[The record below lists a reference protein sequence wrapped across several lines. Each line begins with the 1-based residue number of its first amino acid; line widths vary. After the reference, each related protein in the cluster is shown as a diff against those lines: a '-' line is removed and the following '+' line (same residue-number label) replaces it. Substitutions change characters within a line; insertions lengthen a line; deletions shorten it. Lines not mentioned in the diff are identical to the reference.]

1 MKPFKNLK
9 VIELANV
16 LAGPAVGQFF
26 AELGAEVIKIE
37 NVNTQGDVT
46 RKWKTQNEKSNSDIS
61 AYFSSVNWGKK
72 SIALNFR
79 KTKAIEIVNRLVSL
93 SDIIIASY
101 KPGDAKKLSVDY
113 ESLKKINDKIIYA
126 EVTGYGNDESRVGY
140 DAIIQAESGF
150 TYLNGELNGDP
161 IKMPVALMD
170 ILAAHQLKEA
180 LLIALIE
187 RMRTDKGSKIEV
199 SLIQTGIASL
209 ANQSANWLVGGFIPE
224 RIGSDHPNIVP
235 YGTIFNTADNKMIVL
250 AVGTDMQFQGL
261 CDVLEI
267 SETGV
272 HSNYSTNTLRIKN
285 KDELNKILKDRISK
299 IQKATLLEKFKKQ
312 NIPAGSIND
321 MKEVFDMRVAKE
333 ILLSATSKEQINFTG
348 VRTNVFRI
356 NNELPDAVLSIP
368 PHYAQHTE
376 EILTETLGLSLSEI
390 ETLEKNNVIEV
401 FKS

>member
-26 AELGAEVIKIE
+26 AELAAEVIKIE

-46 RKWKTQNEKSNSDIS
+46 RKWKTPNEKSDYDIS

-79 KTKAIEIVNRLVSL
+79 KTEAIEIVNRIVSL

-101 KPGDAKKLSVDY
+101 KPGDAKQLSVDY
-113 ESLKKINDKIIYA
+113 ESLKKINEKIIYA

-140 DAIIQAESGF
+140 DAIIQAECGF

-170 ILAAHQLKEA
+170 VLAAHQLKEA
-180 LLIALIE
+180 ILIALIE
-187 RMRTDKGSKIEV
+187 RMRTNKGSKIEV

-235 YGTIFNTADNKMIVL
+235 YGTVFKTRDEKMIVL
-250 AVGTDMQFQGL
+250 AVGTDKQFKKL
-261 CDVLEI
+261 CEVLEI
-267 SETGV
+267 SDI
-272 HSNYSTNTLRIKN
+272 SNHPKYSTNDNRVIN
-285 KDELNKILKDRISK
+285 KTELIELLKAKISNYKKETI
-299 IQKATLLEKFKKQ
+299 LEKLYSVHV
-312 NIPAGSIND
+312 PAGDVKN
-321 MKEVFDMRVAKE
+321 MQEVFLEAPAKE
-333 ILLSATSKEQINFTG
+333 IIINSGNITG
-348 VRTNVFRI
+348 VRNKVFKMNDKFSEI
-356 NNELPDAVLSIP
+356 SLSAP
-368 PHYAQHTE
+368 PHYAQHTKE
-376 EILTETLGLSLSEI
+376 VLIEALGMDEDSIFSLEKEGVLETLKYKES
-390 ETLEKNNVIEV
+390 
-401 FKS
+401 

>member
-46 RKWKTQNEKSNSDIS
+46 RKWKTPNEKSDYDIS

-79 KTKAIEIVNRLVSL
+79 KTEAIEIVNRLVSL

-101 KPGDAKKLSVDY
+101 KPGDAKQLSVDY
-113 ESLKKINDKIIYA
+113 ESLKKINEKIIYA

-140 DAIIQAESGF
+140 DAIIQAECGF

-170 ILAAHQLKEA
+170 VLAAHQLKEA
-180 LLIALIE
+180 ILIALIE
-187 RMRTDKGSKIEV
+187 RMRTNKGSKIEV

-250 AVGTDMQFQGL
+250 AVGTDKQFQGL

-299 IQKATLLEKFKKQ
+299 IQKATLLEKLKKQ

-321 MKEVFDMRVAKE
+321 MKEVFDMNVAKE

-348 VRTNVFRI
+348 VRTNVFKI
-356 NNELPDAVLSIP
+356 NNDLPDAVLSIP

-376 EILTETLGLSLSEI
+376 EIIIETLGFALHEI